1 MESDNFLQVVI
12 DCYAYVAWPYLKLG
26 KNMEDY
32 SGYDPGWL
40 VAHAAPL
47 WIDALEDLELLPDAG
62 AFYRA
67 WQTDPDTEMTICLLI
82 FLFMI
87 VIFFFKKIPM
97 SFSAMLVVLLLVF
110 TGCVDAKSALGSFAN
125 NTVITMA
132 SMFVVA
138 AGLTRT
144 QMINKISSLLYKVT
158 EGSFTKVLAI
168 YVLITCLLGQFVPS
182 IVALFALVYPLVQ
195 NMCER
200 MKVSPSKMM
209 FPIAIASV
217 STSFIIEPIGPYA
230 AWYVTQ
236 NGYLESY
243 GWTATKLGM
252 WSETAVLLPVGI
264 ITILMAIFLVPKL
277 LPDQPDVP
285 ITAVANA
292 RKLQEKEPLT
302 PVREFLGYAVFAAVI
317 IGLMAG
323 LTSWQV
329 TLAGA
334 VILVVSGVLTER
346 EAIENLNMS
355 TVLLYVGVSV
365 LGTGL
370 ANTGAADKIGE
381 WLGGALANVHSG
393 YLVNL
398 AFYFVGFFMTSLLYN
413 RAVSTVLVPLSVI
426 ACGAMGCDPRGPVIM
441 CALSSMSSLIT
452 PLSTA
457 VVPMAMNAG
466 GYSIKTVFKAGII
479 PGIVRGLIGALIAT
493 LLFPTF

>member
-1 MESDNFLQVVI
+1 
-12 DCYAYVAWPYLKLG
+12 
-26 KNMEDY
+26 
-32 SGYDPGWL
+32 
-40 VAHAAPL
+40 
-47 WIDALEDLELLPDAG
+47 
-62 AFYRA
+62 
-67 WQTDPDTEMTICLLI
+67 MTICLLI

-452 PLSTA
+452 PLSTD